1 MTKADLAV
9 FQILISI
16 LLLVLSLIS
25 GILLWRRGQQT
36 RNQTRRIQAIALSS
50 AGVTG
55 VAVLALPSL
64 AYLYT
69 ELLWHESVQYDRIF
83 LSLLHLKWFKL
94 LAKYLLI
101 SIAFIGVN
109 CFAAHFFCPLSS

>member
-16 LLLVLSLIS
+16 LLLVLSLVS

-36 RNQTRRIQAIALSS
+36 RNQTRRIQAIVLSS

-94 LAKYLLI
+94 CLLYT
-101 SIAFIGVN
+101 SD
-109 CFAAHFFCPLSS
+109 AADE

>member
-9 FQILISI
+9 FQTLIST
-16 LLLVLSLIS
+16 LLLMVSLIS
-25 GILLWRRGQQT
+25 AILLWRRGQQT
-36 RNQTRRIQAIALSS
+36 RNQTHRIRAIALSS
-50 AGVTG
+50 AGITG
-55 VAVLALPSL
+55 VAALALPSL

-101 SIAFIGVN
+101 SLAFIGVN
-109 CFAAHFFCPLSS
+109 CFAAHFF